1 MVAGFIIP
9 ANPSTPS
16 RLNKSLP
23 IRLPIAILCRPFIAA
38 VKDVANSGADV
49 PAATIV
55 TAMTQSEIPNTRAI
69 LEACVTM
76 RCPPYTIRNIPM
88 KNTK

>member
-49 PAATIV
+49 PNATKLILIA
-55 TAMTQSEIPNTRAI
+55 TLLSNPNLLDI
-69 LEACVTM
+69 S
-76 RCPPYTIRNIPM
+76 
-88 KNTK
+88 TKSYVKYQ